1 MGGWYGYAMVIASS
15 VLFGASSVIIKHTYS
30 TGLAPVPVII
40 IQGIIS
46 SLVAW
51 GWVLLSKKSP
61 RLPKGLWPWMAAQG
75 TVGGFLTSVLFYT
88 SLEVLGAALA
98 TLLLFTYPAFV
109 VIYNTVFRKHH
120 LTLPEKGALV
130 MALAGILFCV
140 DLPGV
145 QLESVTALAL
155 LMALGSAVTNAFLS
169 INGERLLAVLE
180 TPVVTAWSLSVST
193 LTMLVVYRPVWLAD
207 VSLSGYQILLVVGGA
222 LLFVLPLMVY
232 LTGLRR
238 IGAGIASIISTAEI
252 PFTLVLAWAFLQE
265 SLNVVQVLGGG
276 LITLSVFVLYYY
288 RVE

>member
-15 VLFGASSVIIKHTYS
+15 ALFGASSVVIKHTYS
-30 TGLAPVPVII
+30 TGLSPIPVII
-40 IQGIIS
+40 IQGLIS
-46 SLVAW
+46 SMVAW

-75 TVGGFLTSVLFYT
+75 AVGGFLTSVLFYT

-109 VIYNTVFRKHH
+109 VIYNTVFRKHR

-130 MALAGILFCV
+130 MALVGILFCV

-145 QLESVTALAL
+145 RLGSVTALAL

-193 LTMLVVYRPVWLAD
+193 LTMLVVYRPLWLAE

-222 LLFVLPLMVY
+222 LLFVLPLVVY

-252 PFTLVLAWAFLQE
+252 PFTLVLAWVFLQE